1 MTGGGGWVLRA
12 AFELGGGGLG
22 AGGNMSSPS
31 QPCPSTQATKNCP
44 FVAQYILKAYLCNSI
59 DSTAVSLIVDILV
72 ELEVSDAKNQITLL
86 ILRCETRCLV

>member
-1 MTGGGGWVLRA
+1 MSGGGGGGLPSSW
-12 AFELGGGGLG
+12 GGGGLG

-59 DSTAVSLIVDILV
+59 DSTAVSIFVDMLV
-72 ELEVSDAKNQITLL
+72 ELTNDEYQKPESKQLF
-86 ILRCETRCLV
+86 